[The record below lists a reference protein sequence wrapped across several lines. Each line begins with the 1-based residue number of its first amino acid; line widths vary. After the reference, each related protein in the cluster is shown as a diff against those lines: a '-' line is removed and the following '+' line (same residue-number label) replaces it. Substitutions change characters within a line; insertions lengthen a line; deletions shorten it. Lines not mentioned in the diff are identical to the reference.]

1 MMMFLT
7 LFLLNFYSSFSSE
20 LSCSVNYE
28 DRLDCG
34 ISGTTQEECESKKCC
49 WSPTTSNQNPYLGKL
64 NSGDVPWCF
73 YEKGVTPSPTPE
85 PTTCFLLSD
94 DDSSAPFSSSEVAK
108 FREYYLDNINIE
120 GKGGVVVAPYYDTPD
135 AFYYY
140 HWMRDAALTM
150 RSIQETTSHDNYK
163 NDMNA
168 YANFVLN
175 TQSQNDPN
183 GYDIRTEPKFNL
195 PNGDV
200 FEGEWCRQQNDGPG
214 LTATALI
221 MYANTLISN
230 DNFDFIKKHLWRV
243 EDDKITGA
251 IKYDLDYIV
260 NNYNSSTCD
269 LWEEFTS
276 SDMFWNRITMK
287 KAMILGADFATKM
300 GDDETAALYTSTAEA
315 INSTL
320 YNNHW
325 DGKAIYEAE
334 GRTYDGAVIV
344 GFNVGYDKSDN
355 LFYPTSYEVASTI
368 KQYNLLFCNE
378 YTINTKDTTNNI
390 PGVLYGRYG
399 GDTYAGGNPWVLTT
413 AALAN
418 VFYRGAIYIKENGLP
433 DSNALNVWKD
443 VFQMSSTS
451 KINADTFL
459 NAGDSVMQRIR
470 YHVIADEYHLAEQ
483 IDRNTGVQMS
493 AEDLTWSY
501 SEVLNA
507 MKSRELATK

>member
-1 MMMFLT
+1 
-7 LFLLNFYSSFSSE
+7 
-20 LSCSVNYE
+20 
-28 DRLDCG
+28 
-34 ISGTTQEECESKKCC
+34 
-49 WSPTTSNQNPYLGKL
+49 
-64 NSGDVPWCF
+64 
-73 YEKGVTPSPTPE
+73 
-85 PTTCFLLSD
+85 
-94 DDSSAPFSSSEVAK
+94 
-108 FREYYLDNINIE
+108 
-120 GKGGVVVAPYYDTPD
+120 
-135 AFYYY
+135 
-140 HWMRDAALTM
+140 
-150 RSIQETTSHDNYK
+150 
-163 NDMNA
+163 
-168 YANFVLN
+168 
-175 TQSQNDPN
+175 
-183 GYDIRTEPKFNL
+183 
-195 PNGDV
+195 
-200 FEGEWCRQQNDGPG
+200 
-214 LTATALI
+214 
-221 MYANTLISN
+221 
-230 DNFDFIKKHLWRV
+230 
-243 EDDKITGA
+243 
-251 IKYDLDYIV
+251 
-260 NNYNSSTCD
+260 
-269 LWEEFTS
+269 
-276 SDMFWNRITMK
+276 
-287 KAMILGADFATKM
+287 MILGADFATKM

-433 DSNALNVWKD
+433 DSNALNVWSE
-443 VFQMSSTS
+443 VFNLSNNEITS
-451 KINADTFL
+451 ETFIA
-459 NAGDSVMQRIR
+459 AGDSVMSRIR
-470 YHVIADEYHLAEQ
+470 YHVEDQNFHLHEQ
-483 IDRNTGVQMS
+483 LNKNTGVQMS